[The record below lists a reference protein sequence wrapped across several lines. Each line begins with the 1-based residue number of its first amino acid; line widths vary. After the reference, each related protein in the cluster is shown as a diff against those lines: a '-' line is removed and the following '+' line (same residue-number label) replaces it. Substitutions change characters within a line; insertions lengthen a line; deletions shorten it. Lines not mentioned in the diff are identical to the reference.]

1 MTVTVY
7 DPQNVVTDVL
17 LTLERHKIPVS
28 LLDEVL
34 SDIRSAVM
42 GQPIR
47 AESIIGFSIVDYE
60 KEGKRILQE
69 IEDLRSKF
77 P

>member
-1 MTVTVY
+1 MTVY
-7 DPQNVVTDVL
+7 DSKNVVVDVL

-42 GQPIR
+42 SQPIR
-47 AESIIGFSIVDYE
+47 AESIIGLSIADYE

-69 IEDLRSKF
+69 IEELRSKS